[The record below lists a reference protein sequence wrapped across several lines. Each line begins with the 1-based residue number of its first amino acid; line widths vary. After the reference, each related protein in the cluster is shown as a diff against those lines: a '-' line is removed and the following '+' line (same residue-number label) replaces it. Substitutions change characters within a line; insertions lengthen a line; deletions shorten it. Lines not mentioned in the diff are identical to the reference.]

1 VVRLTLRLPD
11 DLHDKIRWL
20 SYRDRRSMQEI
31 MIELLQKALVAV
43 EVPKE
48 ESR

>member
-1 VVRLTLRLPD
+1 
-11 DLHDKIRWL
+11 
-20 SYRDRRSMQEI
+20 MQEI
-31 MIELLQKALVAV
+31 MIELLRNALVAV

>member
-1 VVRLTLRLPD
+1 MVRLTLRLPD

-31 MIELLQKALVAV
+31 MIELLRNALVAV

>member
-1 VVRLTLRLPD
+1 
-11 DLHDKIRWL
+11 
-20 SYRDRRSMQEI
+20 MQEI
-31 MIELLQKALVAV
+31 MIELLQNALVAV